1 MLLLK
6 NARVFSPKPLGKK
19 DVLICYDKIAQVG
32 EALSPSLPDLEVLD
46 VSKKILV
53 PGFID
58 QHVHITGG
66 GGEGGLHT
74 RTPELQLSDA
84 IRAGVTTLVGVLG
97 TDGFTRSVESLLA
110 KTKALNNEGLTAW
123 CLTGSYQYPPVTL
136 TGSVAKDIIFL
147 SEVIGCK
154 LAFSDNRG
162 THPTREE
169 LIRLA
174 SEIRMAALI
183 GGKPGVLHMHI
194 GAAPE
199 GIEPI
204 MEIVRATDIP
214 VYHFRPTHMGRHP
227 NQAAAFTR
235 LGGYADV
242 TAGPEVPEFFPALI
256 ENSVPELLTMS
267 SDSNGSM
274 PIWDEKR
281 EHIVGMG
288 VGQMT
293 TLYNTIRELV
303 TEKNMPLESAL
314 PYITVNVAKA
324 LNLYPRKGAVQA
336 GSDADL
342 VLLDE
347 DLNIEGVIAR
357 GQKMMLQKQVL
368 IKGAFEK

>member
-1 MLLLK
+1 M
-6 NARVFSPKPLGKK
+6 
-19 DVLICYDKIAQVG
+19 
-32 EALSPSLPDLEVLD
+32 
-46 VSKKILV
+46 
-53 PGFID
+53 
-58 QHVHITGG
+58 
-66 GGEGGLHT
+66 
-74 RTPELQLSDA
+74 
-84 IRAGVTTLVGVLG
+84 TTLVGVLG

-174 SEIRMAALI
+174 FASEIRMAALI
-183 GGKPGVLHMHI
+183 GGKPECCTCI
-194 GAAPE
+194 SAPAPRVV

-204 MEIVRATDIP
+204 METGVRATDIP

-281 EHIVGMG
+281 EHIAG

-303 TEKNMPLESAL
+303 TEKNMPLESA
-314 PYITVNVAKA
+314 PYIV
-324 LNLYPRKGAVQA
+324 
-336 GSDADL
+336 
-342 VLLDE
+342 E
-347 DLNIEGVIAR
+347 R
-357 GQKMMLQKQVL
+357 GQGLEPLSPQGSRSGGKRCRPGCCWTR
-368 IKGAFEK
+368 I